1 MSDEQTRAEEQAE
14 LLDEIAEMRH
24 DAREWTERE
33 GHSTRDEQV
42 AQLLDDRDEAQEV
55 AGKGATNDGNA

>member
-1 MSDEQTRAEEQAE
+1 VSDEPTRAEEQAE
-14 LLDEIAEMRH
+14 LLDDLSEMRH